1 MTDDRRQQD
10 FAERLSRISQER
22 GGSIAPDQDS
32 PKKDISD
39 FNYNMPRESHPI
51 RNGIIWLLFL
61 AAAGTGGY
69 YGWNALPQ
77 DLRYSLAS
85 LATSGGGAD
94 GAMMSAEAIPET
106 DTMSDQGPIFAS
118 PRVAHTGSDTL
129 SVSDIVTEASLPT
142 NDMTLGTINP
152 IIRNERCELRAVGA
166 AEKVTGVRIENAL
179 LSAPLY
185 AFSDQQL
192 ADQMLENV
200 KAVTRG
206 AFESDPLAGLAGEK
220 TSLDVFVTDTSAP
233 LYLVLQNMGPG
244 VIWNLQVAPNVEI
257 AHVAI
262 IGSDYSGVANLPADT
277 TVEALLVGDFIAPH
291 QYGADDTPRSCMI
304 RPWRMPQ
311 ADWIGSMKSEAGSL
325 VYQNQLYSYTKGYE
339 AYNRWFMG
347 ALGVDA
353 ATNMVTARDAAHVL
367 LGPVP
372 AASFAYSTLAGQ
384 DVQLMEAEHL
394 ITGNPAD
401 RAAEAERLHRD
412 LLTAALGGD
421 IAALNPPA
429 MERNSQ

>member
-22 GGSIAPDQDS
+22 GGSVTPDQDK

-51 RNGIIWLLFL
+51 RNGVIWLLFL
-61 AAAGTGGY
+61 ATVGTGGY

-77 DLRYSLAS
+77 DVRYSLTS
-85 LATSGGGAD
+85 LATSGGGLN
-94 GAMMSAEAIPET
+94 GSGMSPEAIPET
-106 DTMSDQGPIFAS
+106 QTMSDQGPVFAS
-118 PRVAHTGSDTL
+118 PRVAHAGSDSL
-129 SVSDIVTEASLPT
+129 ALGDIVTGASLPT
-142 NDMTLGTINP
+142 NDMTFGTITP
-152 IIRNERCELRAVGA
+152 IIRNERCELRTVGS

-200 KAVTRG
+200 ETVTKG

-244 VIWNLQVAPNVEI
+244 VIWNLQVAPNVQI

-262 IGSDYSGVANLPADT
+262 IGSDFSGVTNLPTDT

-291 QYGADDTPRSCMI
+291 QYGADDVARSCMI

-311 ADWIGSMKSEAGSL
+311 ADWIGSLKSEAGSL
-325 VYQNQLYSYTKGYE
+325 VFQNQLYSYTKGFE
-339 AYNRWFMG
+339 AYNRWFT
-347 ALGVDA
+347 ATLGVDA
-353 ATNMVTARDAAHVL
+353 ATNMITARDAAHVL
-367 LGPVP
+367 LGPAP
-372 AASFAYSTLAGQ
+372 EAPFAYSTLADQ

-394 ITGNPAD
+394 ITGTPAE
-401 RAAEAERLHRD
+401 RVAAAQRLHRD

-421 IAALNPPA
+421 LAALNPPA